1 MLGKIKDL
9 KKMTELMKEMKM
21 NMREL
26 KAKRVVIECEDKNI
40 VIEEPEVIIAKI
52 VDRDSYQITGKVHE
66 EPAGGPT
73 EEDIKMIMDQ
83 TGKDKETIL
92 KKLKELNN
100 DLARTI
106 MELKDEA
113 QTQRPNDN

>member
-1 MLGKIKDL
+1 MLGKLKDI

-26 KAKRVVIECEDKNI
+26 KANRVVIECDDKNI
-40 VIEEPEVIIAKI
+40 VIDEPEIIIAKI
-52 VDRDSYQITGKVHE
+52 IDRDSYQITGKVHE

-73 EEDIKMIMDQ
+73 EEDIKMIMEQ

-106 MELKDEA
+106 MELKDET
-113 QTQRPNDN
+113 QTKESDN